1 MKVLDPKSQENN
13 YKLNVDQAQEEL
25 REKLMALY
33 NMDLK
38 DFELNLNFLIAHSD
52 EEMDDIIEPLMDAY
66 SHKLEMQ
73 WEFYSF

>member
-1 MKVLDPKSQENN
+1 MKILDPKSQENN

-73 WEFYSF
+73 